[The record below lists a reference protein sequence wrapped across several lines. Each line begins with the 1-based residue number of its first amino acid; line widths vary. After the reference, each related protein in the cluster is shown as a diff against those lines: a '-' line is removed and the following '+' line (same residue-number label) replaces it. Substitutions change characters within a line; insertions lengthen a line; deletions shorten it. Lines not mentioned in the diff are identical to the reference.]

1 MNQMKIYIKNI
12 MKINQFKI
20 FIICVLFGLIIA
32 NNNFN
37 DKQETLNEIQIEIQN
52 LENELKEQIKNQKG
66 TQKKITE
73 IKNQIVIE
81 KKELLK
87 KQNQESYQLQLLKNI
102 NNVIDSLTQSSLK
115 TEKEKNKIQ
124 NLISNIKIN
133 QESATEQIVTLNE
146 ELINIKNKMNKSLDT
161 LDLVKQNIRNIISET
176 VLINPPDEIEFII
189 ESNTW
194 DNYILNKILY
204 EMVIDSK
211 KELLIN
217 LIQKKEELNTQY
229 NQNLNL
235 QNAMINSKK
244 DLNKELNEYKELV
257 AQLNNNMNII
267 EKILTEKKVA
277 HQEIKNEYQE
287 ITNNLNMIQNEI
299 ALLKKEKNTIQNEQ
313 KKIDDDK
320 KRIEYA
326 LILKKE
332 SREKVEKEIK
342 KLLEKTSQYKGS
354 NIAKFKNK
362 LLWPLEG
369 EIITKFGIN
378 VSPSGTKFDYTSIEI
393 VGDKILYLVNEI
405 NPKNPNK
412 NLVKQFQR
420 ITMNLKSGDTGY
432 GVFGPQTTKQWKKY
446 NEIKLTT
453 KDKQPIL
460 AIHQGKIEKI
470 KFIDPITGVLIM
482 IRHNDQSLSSYSGHI
497 DLIVSEN
504 DIVLSGQ
511 KIGFIKSENILAFTL
526 LINGKIVNPSDW
538 LIKK

>member
-1 MNQMKIYIKNI
+1 
-12 MKINQFKI
+12 
-20 FIICVLFGLIIA
+20 
-32 NNNFN
+32 
-37 DKQETLNEIQIEIQN
+37 
-52 LENELKEQIKNQKG
+52 
-66 TQKKITE
+66 
-73 IKNQIVIE
+73 
-81 KKELLK
+81 
-87 KQNQESYQLQLLKNI
+87 
-102 NNVIDSLTQSSLK
+102 
-115 TEKEKNKIQ
+115 
-124 NLISNIKIN
+124 
-133 QESATEQIVTLNE
+133 
-146 ELINIKNKMNKSLDT
+146 
-161 LDLVKQNIRNIISET
+161 
-176 VLINPPDEIEFII
+176 
-189 ESNTW
+189 
-194 DNYILNKILY
+194 
-204 EMVIDSK
+204 
-211 KELLIN
+211 
-217 LIQKKEELNTQY
+217 
-229 NQNLNL
+229 
-235 QNAMINSKK
+235 MINSKK

-257 AQLNNNMNII
+257 AQLNDNMNII

-299 ALLKKEKNTIQNEQ
+299 ELLKKEKNTIQNEQ
-313 KKIDDDK
+313 KKLDDEK

-332 SREKVEKEIK
+332 SRKKVEKEIK
-342 KLLEKTSQYKGS
+342 NLLEKTSQYKGS

-378 VSPSGTKFDYTSIEI
+378 ISPSGTKFDYTSIEI

-460 AIHQGKIEKI
+460 AIHEGKIEKI

-526 LINGKIVNPSDW
+526 LINGKIVNPSNW

>member
-1 MNQMKIYIKNI
+1 

-52 LENELKEQIKNQKG
+52 LENELKEQIKSQKG

-102 NNVIDSLTQSSLK
+102 NNVIDSLMQSSLK

-146 ELINIKNKMNKSLDT
+146 ELINIKNRMNKSLDT
-161 LDLVKQNIRNIISET
+161 LDLVKQNIRDIISET

-217 LIQKKEELNTQY
+217 LIQKKEELNIQY

-257 AQLNNNMNII
+257 AQLNENMNII

-299 ALLKKEKNTIQNEQ
+299 ELLKKEKNTIQNEQ
-313 KKIDDDK
+313 KKLDDDK

-332 SREKVEKEIK
+332 SRKKVEKEIK
-342 KLLEKTSQYKGS
+342 QLLEKTSQYKGS
-354 NIAKFKNK
+354 NITKFKNK

-378 VSPSGTKFDYTSIEI
+378 ISPSGTKFDYTSIEI

-460 AIHQGKIEKI
+460 AIHEGKIEKI

-511 KIGFIKSENILAFTL
+511 RIGFIKSENILAFTL